1 MESAGNGYSRQ
12 NQIGLAMDSL
22 GKLTRQTGGG
32 AGALIPFVRFD
43 RIRRQVKQ
51 KFNLDKLLTY
61 RFLWTAPWPLGL
73 GGRTADWS
81 GIGYLGGIGAPAPR
95 RRVVFLFSPTPRRR
109 GARIRLEASGF
120 WKTGREGRRRRGRV
134 SLRFLDSN
142 STRRQPGLFFQPST
156 ETEPGPTTGVGR
168 GRAVP
173 TGHSSNGCRVL
184 GLIRPVPFH

>member
-61 RFLWTAPWPLGL
+61 RFRWTAPWPLGL
-73 GGRTADWS
+73 GDALPIGVGSGTWVGLERPPLAAVSCSSSLRHRDAGELGYDWKRLDSGRLEGKD
-81 GIGYLGGIGAPAPR
+81 GGGEAEFRFVSSTQTQLDDNPA
-95 RRVVFLFSPTPRRR
+95 FSFSPVLKQNQ
-109 GARIRLEASGF
+109 A
-120 WKTGREGRRRRGRV
+120 
-134 SLRFLDSN
+134 
-142 STRRQPGLFFQPST
+142 QPQ
-156 ETEPGPTTGVGR
+156 E
-168 GRAVP
+168 
-173 TGHSSNGCRVL
+173 
-184 GLIRPVPFH
+184 